1 MIEKRRSFLS
11 GVSRAQELGSATCVK
26 NLSKGLK
33 EFKWKG
39 TERLFRKRSR
49 EFRFRKSRAF
59 QFFHTLTQVFTQV
72 AKPSSG
78 TEYIRDLL
86 NTSKDINCQKSTI
99 GSPALLWMAF
109 NELRREK
116 EMKRLHLAGISEE
129 LMFKATGEGILEIV
143 FGTRQG
149 KIPCLEEPMILNQME
164 FLAENFPNAKFLRT
178 MIYMNLY

>member
-1 MIEKRRSFLS
+1 
-11 GVSRAQELGSATCVK
+11 
-26 NLSKGLK
+26 
-33 EFKWKG
+33 
-39 TERLFRKRSR
+39 
-49 EFRFRKSRAF
+49 
-59 QFFHTLTQVFTQV
+59 
-72 AKPSSG
+72 
-78 TEYIRDLL
+78 
-86 NTSKDINCQKSTI
+86 
-99 GSPALLWMAF
+99 MAF